1 MSETGTGLTISLDAA
16 SRNLCAHYV
25 PGEGIAPPTKPTI
38 LAALEAS
45 GWADCELDEKAI
57 AAFVST
63 CGKAAEPQDAILGS
77 QQDGTFEIMISPSR
91 LCAWLTVTP
100 PRGGKAVTAEQV
112 REAIRVR
119 HITHGIKEDDLAEA
133 MAAGHCKDLVIAEGE
148 EPESGIPARF
158 ESLLDSLKTQK
169 LETEEG
175 GVIDYRDLG
184 SLVVVDPGTPLMRRT
199 PAVQGKNGVDVFDR
213 PVPAKPVPDP
223 TFAKGLAGATPD
235 ENDPDLLLATV
246 AGAPSLGENGISVNP
261 LVDVQDVDL
270 STGNIAFDGT
280 LQVKGDI
287 KAGMTVRVAGDVVV
301 SGTIEAAEVV
311 AGGNVV
317 VKGGIIGKSE
327 STSGGTDGPVETARI
342 HCNGTVQAK
351 FIEHAVIEAGKA
363 IQADGGIRQSEL
375 TAGES
380 IMVGKP
386 GSNQGSLIGGRAR
399 AHLLVRSPVIG
410 SPSGVPTV
418 VQVGFNPY
426 LNAERS
432 GVEIQ
437 RKRKMEE
444 LAKLKQLLTFF
455 EQNPAKAVGGM
466 REKAEHTKETFE
478 GEIKAMDAR
487 LAELAEQMEL
497 ADGAY
502 IDAPRRIHGGVNLQI
517 GQKLLQIV
525 EDKNGGRVRLVD
537 DQIKLA

>member
-1 MSETGTGLTISLDAA
+1 
-16 SRNLCAHYV
+16 
-25 PGEGIAPPTKPTI
+25 
-38 LAALEAS
+38 
-45 GWADCELDEKAI
+45 
-57 AAFVST
+57 
-63 CGKAAEPQDAILGS
+63 
-77 QQDGTFEIMISPSR
+77 
-91 LCAWLTVTP
+91 
-100 PRGGKAVTAEQV
+100 
-112 REAIRVR
+112 
-119 HITHGIKEDDLAEA
+119 
-133 MAAGHCKDLVIAEGE
+133 
-148 EPESGIPARF
+148 
-158 ESLLDSLKTQK
+158 
-169 LETEEG
+169 
-175 GVIDYRDLG
+175 
-184 SLVVVDPGTPLMRRT
+184 
-199 PAVQGKNGVDVFDR
+199 
-213 PVPAKPVPDP
+213 
-223 TFAKGLAGATPD
+223 
-235 ENDPDLLLATV
+235 
-246 AGAPSLGENGISVNP
+246 
-261 LVDVQDVDL
+261 
-270 STGNIAFDGT
+270 
-280 LQVKGDI
+280 
-287 KAGMTVRVAGDVVV
+287 VRVAGDVVV

-327 STSGGTDGPVETARI
+327 STSGGADGPVETARI

-432 GVEIQ
+432 GVEVQ

-466 REKAEHTKETFE
+466 REKAEHTKEIFE

-517 GQKLLQIV
+517 GQKLLQVV